1 MISLHIEDLL
11 VFDLGDAHDQ
21 QRDQFS
27 ELGDTFPQTQ
37 NDCLFEQPKHGVE
50 DLQVYILLVAFF
62 DKSLDELQY
71 AVEIKL
77 LLFFFLALEGSFG
90 AVDVFL
96 PDDASFFALM
106 AIPSAD
112 VLDGLDGGELAVVDV
127 DVVSDSHEGFVDID
141 DWVELDSV
149 GFDTGLV

>member
-21 QRDQFS
+21 QRNQLS
-27 ELGDTFPQTQ
+27 ELGDALPQTQ
-37 NDCLFEQPKHGVE
+37 DDCLFEQPKHGVE
-50 DLQVYILLVAFF
+50 DLQVHVLLVAFF

-77 LLFFFLALEGSFG
+77 LLFFFLTLEGSFG

-106 AIPSAD
+106 TIPSAD